1 MSFMAGIISPH
12 RPLEKQKKIQFHHA
26 FAAMEGELSCPADI
40 IESSRSVLVQASF
53 PHMWQGGK
61 SKSGKEYDAVA
72 SGVQW
77 REIPHFKSTL
87 DYLISELTSDGSKI
101 PDYFDRFSCILLQKK
116 ENRVIG
122 ATDPL
127 GLSALLYLLDKPFLV
142 FSSHQTFFKHFL
154 GNALNINWQAVFEY
168 LIIGHYI
175 GNKTLHK
182 NVKAIP
188 PGCKL
193 LYHHNKSR
201 IVKYAPGFDI
211 PTDEG
216 MPLHEAV
223 NLVYGHLA
231 RKCDNYSALTTKPF
245 AGFLSGGW
253 DSRLLISLFA
263 NIQNMATTFTS
274 QQKVQFHTR
283 LISEKKIAS
292 EVARFIRIP
301 NHFVAPTYRDIKT
314 RARRGRIVD
323 HSTWFHDWA
332 FALADKLPYDRYVFC
347 DGLLG
352 DILLRGLFVTPELRQ
367 YTVKKDRN
375 KAVNSF
381 HSQYVRGFNP
391 YTRGVKNWKS
401 VIQPHLMDDFSVTL
415 KEHISEEIYQIQD
428 EDFVTMFLL
437 RNRSR
442 RGISPLPRFILG
454 MKGAIVFPFSDYAF
468 LQKALSL
475 SLRLRL
481 DHRLYNALLERSR
494 PGLSMIPSTN
504 TKDFTKLQPYLID
517 SISELTW
524 GGQFIRKIKS
534 CFPPIHNAL
543 SGARAMVSGTSDMKW
558 GQELVENPPQV
569 LMDILRP
576 ELRNAINMAHTSELR
591 PLRFFLD
598 RVLLLECYFS

>member
-1 MSFMAGIISPH
+1 MSFMAGIISP
-12 RPLEKQKKIQFHHA
+12 RGPLEKQKKTQFLHA

-40 IESSRSVLVQASF
+40 IESNRSVLVQASF

-87 DYLISELTSDGSKI
+87 DYLIRALTSEGSEI
-101 PDYFDRFSCILLQKK
+101 PDYFDLFSCILLEKK

-127 GLSALLYLLDKPFLV
+127 GLSALLYLVEEPFLA
-142 FSSHQTFFKHFL
+142 FSSHQSFFKHFL
-154 GNALNINWQAVFEY
+154 GNTLHINWQAVFEY
-168 LIIGHYI
+168 LIIGHNI

-182 NVKAIP
+182 NVRAIP

-193 LYHHNKSR
+193 VYHHHKSS

-211 PTDEG
+211 PPDEG
-216 MPLHEAV
+216 MPLQEAV
-223 NLVYGHLA
+223 TLVYDHLA
-231 RKCDNYSALTTKPF
+231 RKCENYAALTTKPF

-263 NIQNMATTFTS
+263 NMQKMANTYTS
-274 QQKVQFHTR
+274 QQKARFRTR
-283 LISEKKIAS
+283 FISEKKIAR
-292 EVARFIRIP
+292 EVAHFIGIP

-332 FALADKLPYDRYVFC
+332 FSLADKLPYDRYVFC

-367 YTVKKDRN
+367 HIVKKDRAR
-375 KAVNSF
+375 AVNTF
-381 HSQYVRGFNP
+381 HTQYLRGFNP
-391 YTRGVKNWKS
+391 YTRGVEKWKS
-401 VIQPHLMDDFSVTL
+401 VIQPHLMDDFSETL

-454 MKGAIVFPFSDYAF
+454 MKGAIVFPFSDYSF

-481 DHRLYNALLERSR
+481 DHRLYNALLERCR
-494 PGLSMIPSTN
+494 PGLSLIPSTN

-524 GGQFIRKIKS
+524 EGQFIRKIKR
-534 CFPPIHNAL
+534 CFPPLHNAL

-576 ELRNAINMAHTSELR
+576 ELRNAIKMASAHKLR

-598 RVLLLECYFS
+598 RVLLLEDYFS

>member
-1 MSFMAGIISPH
+1 MAGIISP
-12 RPLEKQKKIQFHHA
+12 RGPLEKQKKTQFLHA

-40 IESSRSVLVQASF
+40 IESNRSVLVQASF

-87 DYLISELTSDGSKI
+87 DYLIRALTSEGSEI
-101 PDYFDRFSCILLQKK
+101 PDYFDLFSCILLEKK

-127 GLSALLYLLDKPFLV
+127 GLSALLYLVEEPFLV
-142 FSSHQTFFKHFL
+142 FSSHQSFFKHFL
-154 GNALNINWQAVFEY
+154 GNTLHINWQAVFEY
-168 LIIGHYI
+168 LIIGHNI

-182 NVKAIP
+182 NVRAIP

-193 LYHHNKSR
+193 VYHHNKSS

-211 PTDEG
+211 PPDEG
-216 MPLHEAV
+216 MPLQEAV
-223 NLVYGHLA
+223 TLVYDHLA
-231 RKCDNYSALTTKPF
+231 RKCENYAALTTKPF

-263 NIQNMATTFTS
+263 NMQKMANTYTS
-274 QQKVQFHTR
+274 QQKARFRTR
-283 LISEKKIAS
+283 FISEKKIAR
-292 EVARFIRIP
+292 EVAHFIGIP

-332 FALADKLPYDRYVFC
+332 FSLAEKLPYDRYVFC

-367 YTVKKDRN
+367 HIVKKDRARAIN
-375 KAVNSF
+375 TF
-381 HSQYVRGFNP
+381 HAQYLRGFNP
-391 YTRGVKNWKS
+391 YTRGVEKWKS
-401 VIQPHLMDDFSVTL
+401 VIQPHLMDDFSDTL

-454 MKGAIVFPFSDYAF
+454 MKGAIVFPFSDYGF

-481 DHRLYNALLERSR
+481 DNRLYNALLERSR
-494 PGLSMIPSTN
+494 PGLSLIPSTN
-504 TKDFTKLQPYLID
+504 TKDFTRLQPYLID

-524 GGQFIRKIKS
+524 EGQFIRKIKR
-534 CFPPIHNAL
+534 CFPPLHNAL

-576 ELRNAINMAHTSELR
+576 ELRNAIKMAYTPKLR

-598 RVLLLECYFS
+598 RVLLLEDYFS